1 MPSLNGL
8 DDDDVMPLE
17 ERFRK
22 VSAKSEFQEFSQISQ
37 PTLSSPPQGLWI
49 PGTETEVQEDRLQ
62 HVSRGPQQ
70 LQDEEQ
76 QGQFLEEK
84 MPNNVASS
92 QTKRK

>member
-22 VSAKSEFQEFSQISQ
+22 VSTKSEFTEFSQISQ
-37 PTLSSPPQGLWI
+37 QTPQGLWI

-70 LQDEEQ
+70 LQDEE
-76 QGQFLEEK
+76 
-84 MPNNVASS
+84 
-92 QTKRK
+92 